1 MPAACFGERGKTK
14 FVLLGCDPMPMPPP
28 PLPTDENL
36 FASLPGGQA
45 VIDWFGFCPVFH
57 DATLERLELSGGS
70 ALLSVRAHRM
80 TSKIDENGFYIL
92 DRHASVTLRMRGVTG
107 VRLEGDAGSIIS
119 ELLIRRLQT
128 GASRADWQSCAG
140 PVAGN
145 IEVMFDTS
153 IGLCGSIFAKELA
166 FELQPLAQDV
176 AP

>member
-1 MPAACFGERGKTK
+1 
-14 FVLLGCDPMPMPPP
+14 MPPS
-28 PLPTDENL
+28 PLSPDENL
-36 FASLPGGQA
+36 FVSLPGGRA

-57 DATLERLELSGGS
+57 DGTLERLELSGGN
-70 ALLSVRAHRM
+70 AVLSVRAHRM
-80 TSKIDENGFYIL
+80 TSKRDENGFLIL

-128 GASRADWQSCAG
+128 DASRADWQSCAG

-153 IGLCGSIFAKELA
+153 IGLYGSIFAKELA
-166 FELQPLAQDV
+166 FELQPPVKDA